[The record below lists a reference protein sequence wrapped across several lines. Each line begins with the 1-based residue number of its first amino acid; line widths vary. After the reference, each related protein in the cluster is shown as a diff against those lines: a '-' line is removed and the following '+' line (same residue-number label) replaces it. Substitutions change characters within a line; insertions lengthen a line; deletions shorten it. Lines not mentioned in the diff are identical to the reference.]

1 MSLDEK
7 QICSDCVGEAFLSA
21 RIEKEGKD
29 GACSY
34 CESTGKVFSLDEM
47 ANEIQIAFEEHFYLT
62 ASEAS
67 GLEYVMSKESDYDW
81 EREGDRVVDVLENHV
96 EISSEAADDLQ
107 RILEERTF
115 DFEQA
120 KMGYESPFGREA
132 QYAERGVHDGE
143 SQAGWTQF
151 ERSLKTEAR
160 YFNRTGEDTLR
171 SIFDGLA
178 EHKSEDGRPIIVDA
192 GPGLSLTAFYRA
204 RVFQSFAKLEA
215 ALKRPDIEVGP
226 PPSGRTSDGL
236 A

>member
-1 MSLDEK
+1 
-7 QICSDCVGEAFLSA
+7 
-21 RIEKEGKD
+21 
-29 GACSY
+29 
-34 CESTGKVFSLDEM
+34 
-47 ANEIQIAFEEHFYLT
+47 
-62 ASEAS
+62 
-67 GLEYVMSKESDYDW
+67 
-81 EREGDRVVDVLENHV
+81 
-96 EISSEAADDLQ
+96 
-107 RILEERTF
+107 
-115 DFEQA
+115 
-120 KMGYESPFGREA
+120 
-132 QYAERGVHDGE
+132 
-143 SQAGWTQF
+143 
-151 ERSLKTEAR
+151 LKTEAR